1 MIEENKFTEVPTR
14 FISKTMYNPKM
25 VLVHLDQMK
34 DCIQELQTH
43 VLQIEERLNQ
53 SETKKSKKE

>member
-1 MIEENKFTEVPTR
+1 MTEENKFTEVPTR
-14 FISKTMYNPKM
+14 FVSKTMYNPKM

-34 DCIQELQTH
+34 DCIQELQSY
-43 VLQIEERLNQ
+43 VLQIGERLNQ